1 MCIVSRKVLVLYI
14 NYIVPN
20 YDAFSAL
27 FRLLCVLAVKKKNVS
42 SFCIYKTLGTGWFV
56 KYMKSYCKYVFEE
69 MKTPNQRSWNHTE
82 AEFAFSLSSVT
93 EWPLLCS

>member
-1 MCIVSRKVLVLYI
+1 MHIVSRKVLFLYI

-27 FRLLCVLAVKKKNVS
+27 FRLLCVLAVKKIVF
-42 SFCIYKTLGTGWFV
+42 SFCIYKTLGTGWLV

-82 AEFAFSLSSVT
+82 AEFAFSLSSHR
-93 EWPLLCS
+93 